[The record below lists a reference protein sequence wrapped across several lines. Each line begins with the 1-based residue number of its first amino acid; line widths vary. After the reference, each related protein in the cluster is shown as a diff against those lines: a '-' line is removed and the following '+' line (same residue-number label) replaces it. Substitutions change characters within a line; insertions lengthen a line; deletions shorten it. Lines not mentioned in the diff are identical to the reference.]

1 MKRAQERVQALVDDP
16 EGTKLLKPDL
26 KEKDGLMWWK
36 PTNVQSWSAIRGGFS
51 KKMTHQYYDRYM

>member
-1 MKRAQERVQALVDDP
+1 MKRAQKRIQAIVDDP

-36 PTNVQSWSAIRGGFS
+36 PTNAESWSMIRSGFS
-51 KKMTHQYYDRYM
+51 KTMTHQYCDYYM